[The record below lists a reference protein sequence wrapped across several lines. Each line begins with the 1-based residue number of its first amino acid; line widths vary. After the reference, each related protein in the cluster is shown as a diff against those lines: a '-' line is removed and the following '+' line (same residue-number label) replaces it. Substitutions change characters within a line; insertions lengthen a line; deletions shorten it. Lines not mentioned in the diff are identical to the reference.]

1 MRQLEEKT
9 ISSELA
15 FRGNLL
21 KFRIDQVEL
30 PDGNQSRR
38 EIIEHPGGV
47 TIIPVSPERK
57 IIMVKQY
64 RSAANQVLLELP
76 AGKLDNG
83 ENLNDCALRE
93 LKEET
98 GYTAGKIRE
107 LFTFYTTPGY
117 STENLHLFLA
127 EDLDYGKQETED
139 GEFIEV
145 AKIYPERIPDLVLRG
160 KIQDSKTI
168 VGLMVYY
175 QLICQKARLNPF
187 TRT

>member
-1 MRQLEEKT
+1 MRQLEEKI

-15 FRGNLL
+15 FSGNLL
-21 KFRIDQVEL
+21 KFRVDQVKL
-30 PDGNQSRR
+30 PDGEQSRR

-57 IIMVKQY
+57 IVMVKQY
-64 RSAANQVLLELP
+64 RRAADQVLLELP
-76 AGKLDNG
+76 AGKLDDG
-83 ENLNDCALRE
+83 EELDDCAVRE

-98 GYTAGKIRE
+98 GYTAGSIKE

-117 STENLHLFLA
+117 STERLHLYLA
-127 EDLDYGKQETED
+127 EDLCYGKQETEE

-145 AKIYPERIPDLVLRG
+145 AKIYPERIPDLVFAG
-160 KIQDSKTI
+160 KIKDSKTI

-175 QLICQKARLNPF
+175 QLICQESNSNPLL
-187 TRT
+187 

>member
-1 MRQLEEKT
+1 MRQLEEKI

-15 FRGNLL
+15 FSGRLL

-47 TIIPVSPERK
+47 TIIPISPERK

-64 RSAANQVLLELP
+64 RRAADQVLLELP
-76 AGKLDNG
+76 AGKLDAG
-83 ENLNDCALRE
+83 ENLEDCAVRE

-98 GYTAGKIRE
+98 GYKAGSIKE

-117 STENLHLFLA
+117 STENLHLYLA
-127 EDLDYGKQETED
+127 EDLCYGKQETEE

-145 AKIYPERIPDLVLRG
+145 AKIYPERIPDLVFAG
-160 KIQDSKTI
+160 KIKDSKTI

-175 QLICQKARLNPF
+175 QLIRQEAEANQF
-187 TRT
+187 S